1 MDYNKI
7 KCHGIEKLL
16 LYVMFTGLATI
27 MAVFTLRVPDL
38 GISADIS
45 DTIDWLFTIFLPNYC
60 LGQSLMNMYVN
71 YEYIDT
77 CTKLNFETMCAL
89 PSPPI
94 TSCCRGKKEIYSSIS
109 HQFNFYV
116 YNGYLQECFSVYLTD
131 KCETNCLIFD
141 TNYLAWE
148 TPGVGKYFVF
158 MAAQGVFY
166 MILVFL
172 VEFGVISRIR
182 YLICNRDPPVV
193 KSAEVGTTSD
203 AIPDDDDVEDE
214 RRRINKTGIDSLLK
228 TDSLLLR
235 NLSKSYG
242 SYSAVKSVCVGV
254 PQQECFGLLGQNGA
268 GKTSTFKM
276 LTGDEIVTGG
286 NAYLNGYDVKT
297 DLKMVSNRNF
307 SGLSGK
313 RRNLSER
320 L

>member
-1 MDYNKI
+1 M
-7 KCHGIEKLL
+7 
-16 LYVMFTGLATI
+16 
-27 MAVFTLRVPDL
+27 
-38 GISADIS
+38 
-45 DTIDWLFTIFLPNYC
+45 
-60 LGQSLMNMYVN
+60 
-71 YEYIDT
+71 
-77 CTKLNFETMCAL
+77 
-89 PSPPI
+89 
-94 TSCCRGKKEIYSSIS
+94 
-109 HQFNFYV
+109 
-116 YNGYLQECFSVYLTD
+116 
-131 KCETNCLIFD
+131 IFD

-166 MILVFL
+166 MTLVFL

-182 YLICNRDPPVV
+182 YLICNRDPPIVI
-193 KSAEVGTTSD
+193 SAEVGTTSD

-214 RRRINKTGIDSLLK
+214 RRRINKTSIDSLLK

-307 SGLSGK
+307 SGLSEK
-313 RRNLSER
+313 RRNLPER
-320 L
+320 ALVI